1 MKHKE
6 FIGTYV
12 QSKNEYIGRVLNSS
26 YKGSFT
32 FANLD
37 SYEESFK
44 QYVEDCYELLLDGST
59 NIELELEQPVYE
71 QLQELALL
79 QNKEVEEIILEALA
93 DIAAPEV
100 TYIWSR
106 MDPNGY
112 ECSSIYDR
120 RFSAFYARLE
130 DGRTI
135 EQHYQCDI
143 KGYDVGG
150 TNWKAGKGNPPLVD
164 ISYDEQWKQ
173 YKQLW
178 VKYFE
183 LNPEL
188 LMAIRMSGRTTMTD
202 SFATSDINQA
212 RAIAEILNERQQ
224 LRSDFINTL

>member
-59 NIELELEQPVYE
+59 NIELEFEQSVYE

-79 QNKEVEEIILEALA
+79 QNTEVEEIILEVLA
-93 DIAAPEV
+93 DIAASEV
-100 TYIWSR
+100 TYTWSR
-106 MDPNGY
+106 TDPNGY

-188 LMAIRMSGRTTMTD
+188 LMVIRISGRTTMTD
-202 SFATSDINQA
+202 SFATSDLNQA

-224 LRSDFINTL
+224 LRSDFINIL